1 MNVDD
6 YFKQIRHD
14 SRYDIRLLNQRHAER
29 VEAMCDRWRAE
40 GEAMV
45 SVGFM
50 YGQFIIDMAQAQ
62 LNGNS

>member
-6 YFKQIRHD
+6 YFKQVMHD
-14 SRYDIRLLNQRHAER
+14 SRYDIQLLNQRHAER
-29 VEAMCDRWRAE
+29 VTTMCNRWHTE

-50 YGQFIIDMAQAQ
+50 YGQFLIDMAQDQ
-62 LNGNS
+62 LNRR